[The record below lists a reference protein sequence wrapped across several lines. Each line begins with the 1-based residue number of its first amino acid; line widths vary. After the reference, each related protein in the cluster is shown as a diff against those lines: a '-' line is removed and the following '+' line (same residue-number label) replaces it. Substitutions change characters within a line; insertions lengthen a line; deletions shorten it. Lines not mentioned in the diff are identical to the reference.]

1 MNFKNE
7 MNEIKSKYFLVK
19 FHKFTN
25 NSSRMVITWK
35 TRNIGSLFPLK
46 DKNGYRLYVIYKG
59 DCSCGSHYIGETKSN
74 AEVKW
79 NEHNK
84 LTKISG
90 P

>member
-1 MNFKNE
+1 MNFNSE
-7 MNEIKSKYFLVK
+7 MNEIKSKNFQVK
-19 FHKFTN
+19 FPEFTN
-25 NSSRMVITWK
+25 NSFRMVITWK
-35 TRNIGSLFPLK
+35 TRNVGSWFPLK
-46 DKNGYRLYVIYKG
+46 DKNDYRLYVIYKG